1 MNTNKILSSLLIG
14 VAILFTLSGCTSSGR
29 CVFAK
34 SHTLVGAWKASD
46 DTLFIFRNDGSF
58 YGVDWKDH
66 EIWGNWV
73 QLSPKRIGFQSLRHD
88 SFYNPQYAV
97 ISENKDAM
105 SYIITGGTRF
115 IKARRI
121 KEKEAATEIE
131 KILDGKIILPGEE
144 QK

>member
-1 MNTNKILSSLLIG
+1 MNTNKILSSLLLG
-14 VAILFTLSGCTSSGR
+14 LAILFTLSGCTSSGR

-97 ISENKDAM
+97 ISNNENVM
-105 SYIITGGTRF
+105 NYIVTGGTRF
-115 IKARRI
+115 IKAERI
-121 KEKEAATEIE
+121 TIKQAEAAVE
-131 KILDGKIILPGEE
+131 KVLEGKIILPAVEE
-144 QK
+144 